1 MTPDRI
7 REVALDAF
15 WRLPENRKSH
25 WQALTCLPQRSPL
38 VGVPFFDLDILQL
51 DWLHIMDLGVTQQF
65 LGSTFKILCSKL
77 PGASLEAQ
85 CRELHVRMK
94 YFYRVNETAS
104 KLDVLKPTMLQA
116 AGKPY
121 PKLRAKAG
129 EARALVLFSLEL
141 TRDLLSNEDVFEHT
155 LKLCAKVLNETYAQL
170 SHDVFHP
177 PTFSS
182 KAREFAL
189 LYVALADHAQAQEK
203 CLFHIT
209 GKFYLFMEMASF
221 MNSRNPSDVWTY
233 RDESFGGEI
242 SSLAC
247 RRGGSSNPHAV
258 GMSFFQRF
266 MANNNVP
273 SL

>member
-1 MTPDRI
+1 M
-7 REVALDAF
+7 
-15 WRLPENRKSH
+15 
-25 WQALTCLPQRSPL
+25 
-38 VGVPFFDLDILQL
+38 
-51 DWLHIMDLGVTQQF
+51 
-65 LGSTFKILCSKL
+65 
-77 PGASLEAQ
+77 
-85 CRELHVRMK
+85 
-94 YFYRVNETAS
+94 
-104 KLDVLKPTMLQA
+104 
-116 AGKPY
+116 
-121 PKLRAKAG
+121 
-129 EARALVLFSLEL
+129 
-141 TRDLLSNEDVFEHT
+141 
-155 LKLCAKVLNETYAQL
+155 
-170 SHDVFHP
+170 FHP
-177 PTFSS
+177 QTFSS

-209 GKFYLFMEMASF
+209 GKFHLFMEMASF

-242 SSLAC
+242 SSLAS

>member
-1 MTPDRI
+1 MM
-7 REVALDAF
+7 
-15 WRLPENRKSH
+15 
-25 WQALTCLPQRSPL
+25 QMMQ
-38 VGVPFFDLDILQL
+38 ILKMMQ
-51 DWLHIMDLGVTQQF
+51 M
-65 LGSTFKILCSKL
+65 
-77 PGASLEAQ
+77 
-85 CRELHVRMK
+85 MK
-94 YFYRVNETAS
+94 M
-104 KLDVLKPTMLQA
+104 KMKMQM
-116 AGKPY
+116 KM
-121 PKLRAKAG
+121 KM
-129 EARALVLFSLEL
+129 
-141 TRDLLSNEDVFEHT
+141 
-155 LKLCAKVLNETYAQL
+155 KLCAKVLNETYAQL

-258 GMSFFQRF
+258 GMSFFHKVYGQQQC
-266 MANNNVP
+266 P
-273 SL
+273 